1 MSAVSAT
8 AEPALACGNCRR
20 PMQRLALAGHYG
32 HGVDLDMCR
41 SCDLVWFDDTE
52 TAQLSGP
59 ALLELIG
66 HMASARALPH
76 ELLRPEAR
84 CPRCAGALA
93 IVHNQSRWG
102 KSSQLQCVR
111 RHGAYQSF
119 AQFLEEK
126 GLLRPMS
133 LVDRARLLRDRGRIE
148 CVNCGGEVGKDDE
161 RCPWCRSIPSL
172 LDIARLA
179 HALDPLDTI
188 EPPAV
193 FRTAARQGALQ
204 CAACGAALPEGETI
218 SCSQCGATLAI
229 TSLAEA
235 NAEVQALAPALRAAA
250 ERPSAQVVKRRLDAL
265 DEDLPRRREWIA
277 GMEADAA
284 ESRHAAGAGGRRD
297 DVEWEPLLRGIGTPM
312 RVVLAALAIWFAW
325 HFWR

>member
-1 MSAVSAT
+1 
-8 AEPALACGNCRR
+8 
-20 PMQRLALAGHYG
+20 MQRLTLAGHYG
-32 HGVDLDMCR
+32 HNVDLDLCR

-66 HMASARALPH
+66 HMVAARALPH
-76 ELLRPEAR
+76 EMLRPDPR
-84 CPRCAGALA
+84 CPRCDGRLT
-93 IVHNQSRWG
+93 IVHNESRWG
-102 KSSQLQCVR
+102 RSSQLQCVR

-133 LVDRARLLRDRGRIE
+133 LIDRAKLLRDRGRID
-148 CVNCGGEVGKDDE
+148 CINCGGEIGKGDE
-161 RCPWCRSIPSL
+161 RCRWCHSIPSL
-172 LDIARLA
+172 LDVARLA

-188 EPPAV
+188 APSAV
-193 FRTAARQGALQ
+193 YRAAARQGALH

-235 NAEVQALAPALRAAA
+235 YEQVQALAPALRAAA
-250 ERPSAQVVKRRLDAL
+250 ERPSAEVVKRRLDAL
-265 DEDLPRRREWIA
+265 EQDLPRRREWVASMQAEVDARRGRSVDERDWDERFARWKPVFAIVAIA
-277 GMEADAA
+277 FVLWIGWNAG
-284 ESRHAAGAGGRRD
+284 RH
-297 DVEWEPLLRGIGTPM
+297 
-312 RVVLAALAIWFAW
+312 
-325 HFWR
+325 